1 MKNTDNELGACQ
13 ALLSSIST
21 RIDGSITIKLEIN
34 PEDRELVNKLM
45 NSYLSDQKLFTVA
58 FIRMD

>member
-1 MKNTDNELGACQ
+1 MKKETPELGACQ

-34 PEDRELVNKLM
+34 PEDKELVNKLM
-45 NSYLSDQKLFTVA
+45 NSYLQDQKLFTVA
-58 FIRMD
+58 FIRMG